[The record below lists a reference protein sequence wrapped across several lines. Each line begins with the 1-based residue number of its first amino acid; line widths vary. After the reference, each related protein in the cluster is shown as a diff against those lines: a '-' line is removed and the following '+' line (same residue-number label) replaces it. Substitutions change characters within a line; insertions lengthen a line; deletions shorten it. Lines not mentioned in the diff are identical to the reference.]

1 MVLSKSF
8 GYALRGTLYIASKSD
23 EVRKISIEEMAS
35 TLGIPKHFLA
45 KVMKLIVKAGI
56 VSSTRGQ
63 QGGFFLNEQTLKF
76 PLVKLI
82 SLIEGEHYFNTC
94 LLSLG
99 KCNALSPCPLH
110 HKIAEF
116 KDELHKVYRNTTIGD
131 LLKGENAELVRSITT
146 HPSEHVN
153 LVPTD

>member
-23 EVRKISIEEMAS
+23 EVRKISIEEMAT

-82 SLIEGEHYFNTC
+82 SLIEGEQYFNTC

-99 KCNALSPCPLH
+99 KCNAQSPCPLH
-110 HKIAEF
+110 HKVAKF
-116 KDELHKVYRNTTIGD
+116 KDELHSVYKNTTIGD
-131 LLKGENAELVRSITT
+131 LLKGENEELVRSITS
-146 HPSEHVN
+146 HPSEAVN